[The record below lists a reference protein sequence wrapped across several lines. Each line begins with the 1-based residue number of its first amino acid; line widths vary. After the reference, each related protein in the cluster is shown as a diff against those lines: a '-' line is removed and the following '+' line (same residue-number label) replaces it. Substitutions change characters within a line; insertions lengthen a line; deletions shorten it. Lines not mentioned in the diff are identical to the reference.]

1 MLILKRK
8 ICKCGKKAL
17 PNRRVCYFCE
27 LAKRKANRMASVA
40 RQNARRATKK
50 AKVANSFKVLHKKAW
65 EVFSRYIRMK
75 GMDDNEM
82 NVCYT
87 CGKVKHYKLLYAGHL
102 WHGKLDFDERNIHP
116 QCWHCNYPNHGMREA
131 YSANLLSEGIDLI
144 KLRRDAEAKFYTCEE
159 LKNIIKKYEHNPI

>member
-1 MLILKRK
+1 MLKFKKRLCK
-8 ICKCGKKAL
+8 ICGKPAVQ
-17 PNRRVCYFCE
+17 NRRKCYSCLMAE
-27 LAKRKANRMASVA
+27 GKAKREASVA
-40 RQNARRATKK
+40 RQKARRATKR

-65 EVFSRYIRMK
+65 KAFSMYIRQK
-75 GMDDNEM
+75 GMDEDGM

-87 CGKVKHYKLLYAGHL
+87 CKKVKHYKLLYAGHL

-144 KLRRDAEAKFYTCEE
+144 KLRYDAETTFYTCED
-159 LKNIIKKYEHNPI
+159 LKKIIARYK